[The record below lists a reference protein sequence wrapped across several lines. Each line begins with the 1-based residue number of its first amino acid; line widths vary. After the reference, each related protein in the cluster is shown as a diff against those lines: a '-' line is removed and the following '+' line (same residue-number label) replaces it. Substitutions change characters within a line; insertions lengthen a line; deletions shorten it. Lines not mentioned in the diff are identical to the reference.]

1 MLTATINTTL
11 DIGWQTPRG
20 YETDAVADVCYT
32 FDGGNN
38 LQIIEW
44 RVTNDSGIGPHALLE
59 LIYEAVE
66 AVADEEYAEWL
77 ADQDFD
83 DSVGLA
89 A

>member
-20 YETDAVADVCYT
+20 VETDAVADVCYT